1 MAGFVFSSQSNL
13 QALQIEM
20 KITMKKVIPML
31 AVLFLMLPS
40 VSFAAALTQQQA
52 NSLIAVVQSSPNTP
66 ASFFVPLITSFSNI
80 TVNQAASLIS
90 VVQTAPSVPASAF
103 VNLLIS
109 FTVDT
114 STTAVV
120 TPTGTTQPIHTD
132 QQAIQAVLPI
142 ASGIVVWNGRGQTYV
157 NNYIADGEAL
167 ASDVGSNCGQSFI
180 SVGVLDQFGNYM
192 QNQPVTFTN
201 PETGVQTTRS
211 EYVTTSSES
220 PLQEPAAI
228 FSYSPQIATGT
239 ESILLTSANVS
250 RTVVLPVISVGP
262 IDAQNE
268 WKQESA
274 TE

>member
-1 MAGFVFSSQSNL
+1 
-13 QALQIEM
+13 
-20 KITMKKVIPML
+20 MKKTTIVL
-31 AVLFLMLPS
+31 ALIFFVAPS
-40 VSFAAALTQQQA
+40 ASSAAALTSQQA

-66 ASFFVPLITSFSNI
+66 ASVFVPLITSFSNI
-80 TVNQAASLIS
+80 TVNQATSLIS

-114 STTAVV
+114 PTAVV
-120 TPTGTTQPIHTD
+120 TPTTGTTQPTQTD

-167 ASDVGSNCGQSFI
+167 ASDVGSNCGQNGFI

-211 EYVTTSSES
+211 EYVTASSES

-239 ESILLTSANVS
+239 ESILLTSGNVS

-262 IDAQNE
+262 IDAQNG

-274 TE
+274 TEWQNNGAQRFDTGTGKCL

>member
-1 MAGFVFSSQSNL
+1 
-13 QALQIEM
+13 
-20 KITMKKVIPML
+20 MKKVIPVFT
-31 AVLFLMLPS
+31 VLFFILPS
-40 VSFAAALTQQQA
+40 VSSATALTSQQA

-66 ASFFVPLITSFSNI
+66 ASVFVPLITSFSNI
-80 TVNQAASLIS
+80 TVNQAAGLIS

-114 STTAVV
+114 STAAVV
-120 TPTGTTQPIHTD
+120 TPTGTTQPAQTD

-142 ASGIVVWNGRGQTYV
+142 ANGIVVWNGRGQTYV
-157 NNYIADGEAL
+157 NNYITDGETL
-167 ASDVGSNCGQSFI
+167 ASDIGSNCGQSFL

-201 PETGVQTTRS
+201 PETKAQTTQS
-211 EYVTTSSES
+211 EYVNASGGS

-228 FSYSPQIATGT
+228 FSYFPQIATGT
-239 ESILLTSANVS
+239 ESILLTSGNVS
-250 RTVVLPVISVGP
+250 RTIVLPVISVGP
-262 IDAQNE
+262 IDAQNG

-274 TE
+274 TEWQNNGAQRFDTSTGKCL